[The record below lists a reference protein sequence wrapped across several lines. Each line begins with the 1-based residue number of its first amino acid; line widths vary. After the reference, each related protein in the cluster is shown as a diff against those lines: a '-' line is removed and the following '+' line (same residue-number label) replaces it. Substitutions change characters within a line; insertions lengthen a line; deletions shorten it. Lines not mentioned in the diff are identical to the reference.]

1 MYQLILTHIVI
12 AFFVG
17 QGLFEGKSI
26 TKIQEKLYNGY
37 TTALVGNYKVNDIN
51 KIEFIVFFLTLYKRY
66 GQLFK
71 YLIFILRH

>member
-1 MYQLILTHIVI
+1 MEYMHKLVLTHTVI

-37 TTALVGNYKVNDIN
+37 ATALVGNYKVNDIN
-51 KIEFIVFFLTLYKRY
+51 RIEFIGLTLYIKDMASCSN
-66 GQLFK
+66 
-71 YLIFILRH
+71 I